1 MKLHIQHRT
10 TYSYAGSASYSIQTL
25 KLTPRRDR
33 SQRSLQW
40 RIQAPGRRIEQ
51 QDAFGNITHLLTLE
65 GPHSEVL
72 IRAEGIVETDEHYDG
87 LLPAEGVLSPLVYA
101 NATPL
106 TAATDAI
113 ASLARAIFA
122 QPVATRSDARV
133 LMEAVADKV
142 HYQPGSTTVTDSA
155 GDVMVRGE
163 GVCQDQTHVAV
174 ALCRA
179 AGIPARYVS
188 GYLLDDDPGAS
199 SHAWVELW
207 LQAENA
213 WLACDVTHQQLANS
227 RMCRLAVGRD
237 YRDAGPV
244 RGVRRGGGREQL
256 DVQVQVQVTATTQQ

>member
-1 MKLHIQHRT
+1 MRLHIQHRT
-10 TYSYAGSASYSIQTL
+10 TYTYAGSASYSIQTL

-65 GPHSEVL
+65 GPHSEVV
-72 IRAEGIVETDEHYDG
+72 IQAEGVVETDGQFNG

-106 TAATDAI
+106 TTASDSI
-113 ASLARAIFA
+113 ASLARGIFA
-122 QPVATRSDARV
+122 NSTAVRAN
-133 LMEAVADKV
+133 AVALMDAV
-142 HYQPGSTTVTDSA
+142 ASRVQYQPGTTTVMDSA
-155 GDVMVRGE
+155 SDVMARGE
-163 GVCQDQTHVAV
+163 GVCQDQAHVAL

-188 GYLLDDDPGAS
+188 GYILVDDDAHAA
-199 SHAWVELW
+199 SHAWVDLW
-207 LQAENA
+207 LQGEQA
-213 WLACDVTHQQLANS
+213 WLGCDVTHQQIVSERL
-227 RMCRLAVGRD
+227 CRLAVGRD
-237 YRDAGPV
+237 FRDAAPV

-256 DVQVQVQVTATTQQ
+256 TVQVQVVASDDQ